1 MSNLIEQ
8 AEADLE
14 MTLEDTECGFGVAL
28 FFKDDQDA
36 DQQINCQTTDIG
48 FFIDMSTGAGTIT
61 RNAEITAR
69 LSTLKMKNIPEIDRN
84 VFIKYITTAGDEYK
98 MKVTQPMYDR
108 KIGLVRMSVE
118 VAK

>member
-1 MSNLIEQ
+1 
-8 AEADLE
+8 
-14 MTLEDTECGFGVAL
+14 
-28 FFKDDQDA
+28 
-36 DQQINCQTTDIG
+36 
-48 FFIDMSTGAGTIT
+48 
-61 RNAEITAR
+61 
-69 LSTLKMKNIPEIDRN
+69 MKNIPEIDRN